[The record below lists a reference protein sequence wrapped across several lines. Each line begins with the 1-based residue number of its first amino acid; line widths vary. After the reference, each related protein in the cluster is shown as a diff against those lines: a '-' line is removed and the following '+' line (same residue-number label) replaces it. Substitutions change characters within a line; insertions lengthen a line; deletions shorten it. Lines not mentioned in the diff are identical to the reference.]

1 MAHIT
6 TIDPKDA
13 GGRLAEVYR
22 AIAAGRGGIASVH
35 TIQSLDPDSLE
46 NHMNLYRS
54 VVFGRSDLSRP
65 QREMMGVVT
74 SAANGCAYCVTHHI
88 EALNH
93 FWKDRERCLALTR
106 DHRSVTPALN
116 PLDSDLCVMALTLT
130 EAPGDAGTLTIRL
143 REHGLSDRGILDAV
157 QVVAY
162 FNFVNRLVLALG
174 CDLEQNPGGYIY
186 E

>member
-1 MAHIT
+1 MAHIN

-13 GGRLAEVYR
+13 GGRLALVYR
-22 AIAAGRGGIASVH
+22 AISSGRGGIAVVH
-35 TIQSLDPDSLE
+35 TLQSLDPDSLE

-74 SAANGCAYCVTHHI
+74 SATNGCAYCVAHHI

-93 FWKDRERCLALTR
+93 FWKNMERCSALAR
-106 DHRSVTPALN
+106 DHGSVSPVLA
-116 PLDSDLCVMALTLT
+116 PLHSDLCALALTLT
-130 EAPGDAGTLTIRL
+130 KTPGDAGTLTSRL
-143 REHGLSDRGILDAV
+143 RERGLSDRGILDAV

-174 CDLEQNPGGYIY
+174 CGLEENPGGYVY
-186 E
+186 D

>member
-13 GGRLAEVYR
+13 RGRLAEVYR
-22 AIAAGRGGIASVH
+22 AIASGRGGVAVVH
-35 TIQSLDPDSLE
+35 TLQSLDPDSLE

-74 SAANGCAYCVTHHI
+74 SAANGCVYCVTHHI

-93 FWKDRERCLALTR
+93 FWKNMERCSALAR
-106 DHRSVTPALN
+106 DHMSVSPALS
-116 PLDSDLCVMALTLT
+116 PLDTDLCVLALTLT
-130 EAPGDAGTLTIRL
+130 KAPGDTGHHTERI

-157 QVVAY
+157 QVIAY

-174 CDLEQNPGGYIY
+174 CGLEENPGGYLY
-186 E
+186 D

>member
-1 MAHIT
+1 MPHIN

-22 AIAAGRGGIASVH
+22 AISSGRGGIAAVH
-35 TIQSLDPDSLE
+35 TLQSLDPDSLE

-74 SAANGCAYCVTHHI
+74 SAANGCAYCVAHHI

-93 FWKDRERCLALTR
+93 FWKDGERCAALARDHMSVLPALT
-106 DHRSVTPALN
+106 
-116 PLDSDLCVMALTLT
+116 PLDSDLCVLAQNITKM
-130 EAPGDAGTLTIRL
+130 PGDAGALTSRL

-174 CDLEQNPGGYIY
+174 CGLEENTGGYVY
-186 E
+186 D

>member
-65 QREMMGVVT
+65 QREMLGVVT
-74 SAANGCAYCVTHHI
+74 SAANGCVYCVKHHI

-93 FWKDRERCLALTR
+93 FWKNMERCSALAC
-106 DHRSVTPALN
+106 DHGSVSPALA
-116 PLDSDLCVMALTLT
+116 PLDGDLCDLALTLT
-130 EAPGDAGTLTIRL
+130 KTPGDTGTLTIRL

-174 CDLEQNPGGYIY
+174 CGLEENPGGYIY